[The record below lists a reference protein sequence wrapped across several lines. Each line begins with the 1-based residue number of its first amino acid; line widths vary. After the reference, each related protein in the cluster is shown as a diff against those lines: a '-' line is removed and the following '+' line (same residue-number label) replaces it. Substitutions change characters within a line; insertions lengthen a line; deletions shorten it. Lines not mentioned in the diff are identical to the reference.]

1 MLTENLYVQ
10 AFQKTLNAK
19 RAQLDISKR
28 SICTFVRLLIS
39 IILFLYLFFNIHVY
53 TLIFN
58 HDNCNNSEFETVML
72 NLQSKRV
79 KLLSSSSLISTKTR
93 NILLYLKFVVDIHVD

>member
-10 AFQKTLNAK
+10 TFQKTLNAK

-39 IILFLYLFFNIHVY
+39 IILFLYLFFNIH
-53 TLIFN
+53 
-58 HDNCNNSEFETVML
+58 
-72 NLQSKRV
+72 
-79 KLLSSSSLISTKTR
+79 
-93 NILLYLKFVVDIHVD
+93 